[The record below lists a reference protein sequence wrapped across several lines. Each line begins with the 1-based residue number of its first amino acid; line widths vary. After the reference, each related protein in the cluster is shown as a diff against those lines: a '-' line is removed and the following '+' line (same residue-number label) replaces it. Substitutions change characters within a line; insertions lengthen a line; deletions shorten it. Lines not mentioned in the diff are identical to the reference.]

1 MEDNKQPKAPDLID
15 TTDCLE
21 AIGAIRSMKNF
32 LFAVIML
39 CLIITGI
46 IFWLDRAGR
55 IDKTG
60 CTCCGTCSQV
70 SGVCSAVAAK
80 TGNLVVDTP
89 AAKEAVQSDVV
100 EAASQITALAESL
113 QEATDSVTASETTP
127 AQTIEQPA
135 AEPAADKPQTEALPQ
150 QTAQDDATLPAILR
164 VRPSCYTVMMV
175 VKACNFILV
184 IAATM
189 YCLMLLMSLK
199 ISLTGRLGGI
209 NHISRAFFISL
220 FALVILLPWQ
230 VLLPGVVTGA
240 IYQPKELLCEWSA
253 KAKLSN
259 FWLVMC
265 YLRFVTL
272 WLVVVW
278 LFVWS
283 QVRAGKWARATLRR
297 LGLVR

>member
-1 MEDNKQPKAPDLID
+1 MEDNKQQKAPDLID

-21 AIGAIRSMKNF
+21 AIGAIRSMKNI
-32 LFAVIML
+32 LFVVIML

-46 IFWLDRAGR
+46 VFWLDRAGR

-60 CTCCGTCSQV
+60 CTCCSSCSQV

-135 AEPAADKPQTEALPQ
+135 AEPAADKPQTEAQPQ
-150 QTAQDDATLPAILR
+150 QTAEEETLPKILR

-253 KAKLSN
+253 KAKLST

-265 YLRFVTL
+265 YLRFVAL

-283 QVRAGKWARATLRR
+283 QMRAGKWSRATLRR

>member
-1 MEDNKQPKAPDLID
+1 MEDNKPQKTPDLID

-32 LFAVIML
+32 LFVVIML
-39 CLIITGI
+39 CLIVTGI
-46 IFWLDRAGR
+46 VFWLERAGR
-55 IDKTG
+55 IDTSDCPCAG
-60 CTCCGTCSQV
+60 SGWPVAGVGRAGTLNVNS
-70 SGVCSAVAAK
+70 
-80 TGNLVVDTP
+80 P
-89 AAKEAVQSDVV
+89 AVQDAGSSDVA
-100 EAASQITALAESL
+100 EAASQITALAESVQNVVSGDL
-113 QEATDSVTASETTP
+113 SSDTLTV
-127 AQTIEQPA
+127 
-135 AEPAADKPQTEALPQ
+135 EPVQ
-150 QTAQDDATLPAILR
+150 QTATPAATQDAMSQSQASTQEDTLPELFRI
-164 VRPSCYTVMMV
+164 RPSCHTVIMV
-175 VKACNFILV
+175 VNACNFILV
-184 IAATM
+184 ITSTM

-240 IYQPKELLCEWSA
+240 IYLPRELLCEWAA
-253 KAKLSN
+253 KAKLSS
-259 FWLVMC
+259 FWQVMC
-265 YLRFVTL
+265 YLRFVAL

-283 QVRAGKWARATLRR
+283 QIRAGKWARATLRR

>member
-1 MEDNKQPKAPDLID
+1 MEDNKQQKAPDLID

-39 CLIITGI
+39 CLIVTGI
-46 IFWLDRAGR
+46 VFWLERAGR
-55 IDKTG
+55 IDKSG
-60 CTCCGTCSQV
+60 CTCCGGCAPTA
-70 SGVCSAVAAK
+70 GVCK
-80 TGNLVVDTP
+80 TGNLVVDTS
-89 AAKEAVQSDVV
+89 AAQETVQPDVAQ
-100 EAASQITALAESL
+100 AASQISALAESL
-113 QEATDSVTASETTP
+113 QDAAAKDLSSESSAVETV
-127 AQTIEQPA
+127 
-135 AEPAADKPQTEALPQ
+135 K
-150 QTAQDDATLPAILR
+150 QTAPEAAAKTSQPQPSAQEETLPGIFR
-164 VRPSCYTVMMV
+164 VRPSCNTVVMV

-184 IAATM
+184 IASTM

-230 VLLPGVVTGA
+230 VLLPGVVTGV
-240 IYQPKELLCEWSA
+240 IYQPKELLCGWSA
-253 KAKLSN
+253 RAKLST

-265 YLRFVTL
+265 YLRFVAL

-283 QVRAGKWARATLRR
+283 QVRAGKWAKATLRR

>member
-1 MEDNKQPKAPDLID
+1 MEENKPQKTPDLID

-32 LFAVIML
+32 LFVVIML

-46 IFWLDRAGR
+46 VFWLERAGR
-55 IDKTG
+55 IDTSDCPCAG
-60 CTCCGTCSQV
+60 
-70 SGVCSAVAAK
+70 SGWPTAGVGRAGNQNPNTSAAQE
-80 TGNLVVDTP
+80 TL
-89 AAKEAVQSDVV
+89 QSDVA
-100 EAASQITALAESL
+100 EAASQITALAESV
-113 QEATDSVTASETTP
+113 QNAVSEDLSD
-127 AQTIEQPA
+127 ALIV
-135 AEPAADKPQTEALPQ
+135 EPVQ
-150 QTAQDDATLPAILR
+150 QTATPTATQNSQSQASTEEDTLPELFRI
-164 VRPSCYTVMMV
+164 RPSCHTIIMV
-175 VKACNFILV
+175 VNACNFILV
-184 IAATM
+184 ITSTM

-230 VLLPGVVTGA
+230 VLLPGVVTGT
-240 IYQPKELLCEWSA
+240 IYLPRELLCEWTA
-253 KAKLSN
+253 KTKLSS
-259 FWLVMC
+259 FWRVMC
-265 YLRFVTL
+265 YLRFVAL

-283 QVRAGKWARATLRR
+283 QIRAGKWARATLRR